1 MRGTW
6 IKVFVCSILVIIG
19 ILIGYVT
26 HVITQENISESNE
39 EQVNTFQD
47 GIDSNQRQPSSIEG
61 GNPYGTT
68 KEYSDENEVESKPP
82 GSN

>member
-1 MRGTW
+1 MRRTW
-6 IKVFVCSILVIIG
+6 IKVVFCSSLVIIG

-26 HVITQENISESNE
+26 HVIIQEDISESNQ
-39 EQVNTFQD
+39 EQVNTYQD
-47 GIDSNQRQPSSIEG
+47 GIDSNRRQPPSIEG

-68 KEYSDENEVESKPP
+68 KEYNEGEVESKSP

>member
-6 IKVFVCSILVIIG
+6 IKVFVCSMLVIIG
-19 ILIGYVT
+19 ISIGYVT
-26 HVITQENISESNE
+26 HVIIQEDISESNQ
-39 EQVNTFQD
+39 EQVNTYQD

-61 GNPYGTT
+61 GNSGFGTT
-68 KEYSDENEVESKPP
+68 KEYNEGEVESKDP